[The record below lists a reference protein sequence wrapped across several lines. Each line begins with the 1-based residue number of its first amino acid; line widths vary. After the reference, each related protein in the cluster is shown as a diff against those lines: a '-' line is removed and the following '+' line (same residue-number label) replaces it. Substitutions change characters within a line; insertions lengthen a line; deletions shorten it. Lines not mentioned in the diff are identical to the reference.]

1 MFSLSKQTVF
11 GVVGGDRRQAAVA
24 VRLAEM
30 GYPVRAFF
38 LDGIPSLESSGL
50 LCSDSS
56 LLGQCDV
63 VILPMPVSRD
73 GEQLNAPFDSRAVSL
88 ADCLSQCREDALL
101 FGGKVSQKDQ
111 QLAQRFRLNLRD
123 YLLQEEMAI
132 LNAVPTAEGAVQLAL
147 EESDHT
153 LWESRCLVCGFGRC
167 GKALALLLKGF
178 GAQVTIAA
186 RKQSDLALA
195 RTLGFSAVPIGC
207 IEQFLPH
214 QQIILNTVP
223 APILGP
229 SELTYCPPDC
239 LILDLA
245 SLPGGVDLPAAE
257 QLGIRALRALALPG
271 KVAPVTAG
279 HIILDTVI
287 NMIEAD
293 SPSDCAETE
302 SMR

>member
-11 GVVGGDRRQAAVA
+11 GVVGGDRRQAAAA

-147 EESDHT
+147 EESEPHPLGKPLSGLR
-153 LWESRCLVCGFGRC
+153 LWQMRKRW
-167 GKALALLLKGF
+167 LLLLRLWRTGH
-178 GAQVTIAA
+178 GAA
-186 RKQSDLALA
+186 RKQRPRPCYGRWAFLPFPS
-195 RTLGFSAVPIGC
+195 GC

-214 QQIILNTVP
+214 QRIILNTVP
-223 APILGP
+223 TRFSDRPEP
-229 SELTYCPPDC
+229 
-239 LILDLA
+239 
-245 SLPGGVDLPAAE
+245 
-257 QLGIRALRALALPG
+257 QH
-271 KVAPVTAG
+271 TAG
-279 HIILDTVI
+279 CRFST
-287 NMIEAD
+287 
-293 SPSDCAETE
+293 
-302 SMR
+302 